1 MLADLEAG
9 EEVVIMRRGKPVARI
24 VAEPA
29 GTQTAF
35 DLSALRAFVEAQ
47 PCREGLDLVDLRE
60 QDIL

>member
-1 MLADLEAG
+1 
-9 EEVVIMRRGKPVARI
+9 MRRGKPVARI